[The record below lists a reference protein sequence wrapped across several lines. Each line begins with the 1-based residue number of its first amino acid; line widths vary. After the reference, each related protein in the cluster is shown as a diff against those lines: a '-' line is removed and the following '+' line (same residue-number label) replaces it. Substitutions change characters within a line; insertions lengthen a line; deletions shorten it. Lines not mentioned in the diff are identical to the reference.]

1 MASNFR
7 ARKWETWKGCTGE
20 VPEFLRG
27 NKFVATEG
35 LELVDQLLII
45 SPIYLVLPMVLLI
58 SVVNGGIGILL
69 TNSFLTSVSFM
80 NQKQRQY
87 WVERN
92 TRNHKLY
99 EIAAFL
105 IC

>member
-7 ARKWETWKGCTGE
+7 ARKLETWKGCTGE

-45 SPIYLVLPMVLLI
+45 SPIVYLVLPMVLLI

-69 TNSFLTSVSFM
+69 TNSFVTSLSFM
-80 NQKQRQY
+80 NQK
-87 WVERN
+87 
-92 TRNHKLY
+92 
-99 EIAAFL
+99 
-105 IC
+105 

>member
-7 ARKWETWKGCTGE
+7 VRKSETWKSCTRE
-20 VPEFLRG
+20 VPEFLLG

-45 SPIYLVLPMVLLI
+45 SPIVYLVLPMVLLI

-69 TNSFLTSVSFM
+69 TNSFVTSVSFM
-80 NQKQRQY
+80 NQK
-87 WVERN
+87 
-92 TRNHKLY
+92 
-99 EIAAFL
+99 
-105 IC
+105 

>member
-7 ARKWETWKGCTGE
+7 ARKLETWKSCTGE
-20 VPEFLRG
+20 VSEFLRG

-45 SPIYLVLPMVLLI
+45 SPIVYFVLPMVLLI

-69 TNSFLTSVSFM
+69 TNSFVTSVSFM
-80 NQKQRQY
+80 NQK
-87 WVERN
+87 
-92 TRNHKLY
+92 
-99 EIAAFL
+99 
-105 IC
+105 

>member
-7 ARKWETWKGCTGE
+7 ARKLETWKGCTGE

-80 NQKQRQY
+80 NHKQRQY

-92 TRNHKLY
+92 TRNHKL
-99 EIAAFL
+99 
-105 IC
+105 